1 MVPSARHTSW
11 PPTSNPVVARF
22 VVVTPYSP
30 TVRMMVDDAT
40 IESVSVAEPWMI
52 PVFSSP
58 EKAKAVVAVVP
69 YPAMK
74 RVAEATPVSERA
86 EPEAL
91 VNEAV

>member
-1 MVPSARHTSW
+1 
-11 PPTSNPVVARF
+11 VVARF

-30 TVRMMVDDAT
+30 TVRMMVEEAT
-40 IESVSVAEPWMI
+40 IESVSVAEPWII

-74 RVAEATPVSERA
+74 RVADATPVSDRT
-86 EPEAL
+86 EPDAF

>member
-1 MVPSARHTSW
+1 M
-11 PPTSNPVVARF
+11 
-22 VVVTPYSP
+22 
-30 TVRMMVDDAT
+30 TVEEAI

-58 EKAKAVVAVVP
+58 LNAKAVVAVVP

-74 RVAEATPVSERA
+74 RVADATPVSERA
-86 EPEAL
+86 EPEAF

>member
-1 MVPSARHTSW
+1 M
-11 PPTSNPVVARF
+11 
-22 VVVTPYSP
+22 
-30 TVRMMVDDAT
+30 
-40 IESVSVAEPWMI
+40 IESVSVAEPWII

-74 RVAEATPVSERA
+74 RVADATPVSERT
-86 EPEAL
+86 EPDAF

>member
-1 MVPSARHTSW
+1 
-11 PPTSNPVVARF
+11 
-22 VVVTPYSP
+22 
-30 TVRMMVDDAT
+30 MMVDDAT